1 MRLVKG
7 DEPLGATAKIGDDG
21 SLIVARVIKGG
32 AADRSGLIHV
42 NDRIVEVNGIRAK
55 PSNVEVLVVLEHNFI
70 YSSFL
75 NSRPYFVTPFSEKV
89 PGIWVILSKMIYKF
103 RNFQ

>member
-1 MRLVKG
+1 MSNSLLNQFSSLEDGPLEGCALRVVRLVKG

-55 PSNVEVLVVLEHNFI
+55 PSNVEVLM
-70 YSSFL
+70 
-75 NSRPYFVTPFSEKV
+75 KA
-89 PGIWVILSKMIYKF
+89 SKRLYK
-103 RNFQ
+103 N

>member
-55 PSNVEVLVVLEHNFI
+55 PSNVEVNFV
-70 YSSFL
+70 Y
-75 NSRPYFVTPFSEKV
+75 KV
-89 PGIWVILSKMIYKF
+89 ESLL
-103 RNFQ
+103 